1 MARALNK
8 IRGTADYYT
17 RPADIEASIDEALTQ
32 DLDTVLRRANIRN
45 PKQPGYMPLEC
56 LLHLARE
63 ARLKQDSQ
71 TETKLLRPLVLRC
84 ELLLKKAIPDGQHRD
99 AENIRQDILC
109 KFFELYA
116 LVGSNYD
123 ATGLDFFECRFMA
136 AFASL
141 RYERLRDEGRRKKV
155 FVEFGVEKDDEG
167 KPLDDE
173 NALAKLSAAAQSPAR
188 QENMTYLGQVLEF
201 LKGASKNS
209 TGAAPANQIRV
220 FPDDWR
226 GMPWV
231 SWGSTIST
239 SASPRGA
246 ERQGRSAGGV
256 ECHRTLREL
265 PRRHRGG
272 GQAGARGEEEQRR
285 PQALRRRHD
294 VQGSGAADALQPGR

>member
-8 IRGTADYYT
+8 IKGTGEYYT
-17 RPADIEASIDEALTQ
+17 RPADIEAVIDEALTQ
-32 DLDTVLRRANIRN
+32 DLDTVLARANIRN

-63 ARLKQDSQ
+63 ARLKRDTQ

-84 ELLLKKAIPDGQHRD
+84 ELLLKKAIPDARYRD

-141 RYERLRDEGRRKKV
+141 RYERLRDEGRRQKV

-188 QENMTYLGQVLEF
+188 QENLTYLGQVLEF
-201 LKGASKNS
+201 LKTLSPEDRQTVTLVAIEGYKIESEDKDEVTAATLCGVSGRAIRKRLKKAATLLKNF
-209 TGAAPANQIRV
+209 QQ
-220 FPDDWR
+220 
-226 GMPWV
+226 
-231 SWGSTIST
+231 
-239 SASPRGA
+239 
-246 ERQGRSAGGV
+246 E
-256 ECHRTLREL
+256 
-265 PRRHRGG
+265 
-272 GQAGARGEEEQRR
+272 
-285 PQALRRRHD
+285 
-294 VQGSGAADALQPGR
+294 